1 MKIFQNFVKSCFKD
15 ELFPEKVKNMNRK
28 IAVPIFVGV
37 LLLCGLLR
45 MGHAAPN
52 GLPTPQKVKNFTVP
66 ENSPGGTKVG
76 TPVTTTSTVDGG
88 TITYT
93 IEAEQS
99 DNDLFSIG
107 STTGQVTVNSNVI
120 LDYEDPNYRDPS
132 KGYRLILIATDDTD
146 SVTLSG
152 FATVWITLTDVVET
166 PPLAWTDGS
175 SATRSVAEN
184 TDPGTDIGSPVSAT
198 GGTTPR
204 TYSLGGTDG
213 SSFDIVSTTGQ
224 LQTKATLDYETKN
237 SYTVQVSVTDSSTT
251 PLTASI
257 AVTINVT
264 NVDENQPLGWTDGGS
279 ATRSVAENTPP
290 GRNIGRPVS
299 ATGGT
304 TPRTYSL
311 GGTDAASFDIVSTT
325 SQLRT
330 KATLD
335 YETKNSYTVQVS
347 VTDATSQT
355 ASITVTIN
363 VTNVDENQPPPPPP
377 EPPKPKEVL
386 VIHQQQCGLGWAPQ
400 SQYQHLPE
408 LPKVMIY
415 ALEFEFTNGNY
426 TCSAI
431 EIRTGDATLSHIE
444 GWQLYL
450 GRLYN
455 PSRLPITLTQEN
467 SQFTDQILRLTPE
480 SLGQQT
486 FACGTLYLSG
496 QPLPSVQYDLK
507 NENNNQIDRA
517 YSCYFWGQ
525 TAVTPERHI
534 SPRRISSQALQAMD
548 PPRIE
553 RYLLDPTKVFGT
565 YIDFAAFGWDR
576 AVLSDWLLAA
586 SEASEVGGGNAPSSP
601 YKQLTTS
608 WAALKLRQ
616 TDRRHKRR

>member
-1 MKIFQNFVKSCFKD
+1 M
-15 ELFPEKVKNMNRK
+15 ERK
-28 IAVPIFVGV
+28 IAIMFLMCV
-37 LLLCGLLR
+37 LLMWSLLR
-45 MGHAAPN
+45 MAQAAPN
-52 GLPTPQKVKNFTVP
+52 VETYITRHYTVA
-66 ENSPGGTKVG
+66 ENSPVG
-76 TPVTTTSTVDGG
+76 TPFGDPITVTSTIEGAILRYSISSRSPDG
-88 TITYT
+88 
-93 IEAEQS
+93 
-99 DNDLFSIG
+99 NLFSIDAE
-107 STTGQVTVNSNVI
+107 TGQLKTAAVFNYETVTYSDPTNGFEIYPTVT
-120 LDYEDPNYRDPS
+120 EDS
-132 KGYRLILIATDDTD
+132 DDDGNIDFTHD
-146 SVTLSG
+146 G
-152 FATVWITLTDVVET
+152 FGTVYIKVTDVPEFT
-166 PPLAWTDGS
+166 EGS
-175 SATRSVAEN
+175 SATRQVAEN
-184 TDPGTDIGSPVSAT
+184 TPTDTPIGTPVSAT
-198 GGTTPR
+198 GGTGSL
-204 TYSLGGTDG
+204 TYSLT
-213 SSFDIVSTTGQ
+213 
-224 LQTKATLDYETKN
+224 
-237 SYTVQVSVTDSSTT
+237 
-251 PLTASI
+251 
-257 AVTINVT
+257 
-264 NVDENQPLGWTDGGS
+264 
-279 ATRSVAENTPP
+279 
-290 GRNIGRPVS
+290 
-299 ATGGT
+299 
-304 TPRTYSL
+304 
-311 GGTDAASFDIVSTT
+311 GTDAASFDIVST
-325 SQLRT
+325 SGQLRT
-330 KATLD
+330 KAPLD
-335 YETKNSYTVQVS
+335 YEQKNSYTVQVS
-347 VTDATSQT
+347 VRDSSPTPLTDSIPVTINVTNINEASPLVWDDGASATRSVAENTPSRTNIGTPVSATGGAPPLTYSLTGADAASFDIDTNTGQLRTKTTLDYERKKSYIVQVSVMDTTPQT
-355 ASITVTIN
+355 NLITVTIN
-363 VTNVDENQPPPPPP
+363 VTDVVETQNPSPPEPTQDPPP
-377 EPPKPKEVL
+377 EPEKKK
-386 VIHQQQCGLGWAPQ
+386 VIVVKQPSQCGLGWAPQ

-431 EIRTGDATLSHIE
+431 EIRTGDATLSHLE

-496 QPLPSVQYDLK
+496 QPLPSVQYDLR

-565 YIDFAAFGWDR
+565 YIDFSAFGWDR

-586 SEASEVGGGNAPSSP
+586 SEASDIAGGNAPSSP